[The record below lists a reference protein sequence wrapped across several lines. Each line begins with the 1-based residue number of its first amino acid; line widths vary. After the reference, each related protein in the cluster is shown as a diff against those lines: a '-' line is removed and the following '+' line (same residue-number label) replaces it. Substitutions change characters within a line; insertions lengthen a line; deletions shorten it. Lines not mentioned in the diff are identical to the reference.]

1 MSKRPHKRA
10 NRPNRP
16 SNAPPGRPSGTRLL
30 ADHLDGA
37 IAWDE
42 ILSAIEAFPGSAEEI
57 VRAVQARRD
66 AGMLPLIEA
75 DRLIEGVTEHEAFR
89 VAAGGPVLKAISTRI
104 RAIEREHELGDDEI
118 WLRHEGPP
126 EWRMLNRAWDAY
138 LDATMVRIL
147 ESLDEHE
154 LAEFVADR
162 WPVEDGYGGPP
173 DENVFDELLR
183 GHGGGPHEAA
193 QGPGGDSGAAQSS
206 LTIGE
211 DTGSVPIRVIAAVIS
226 RADELLVCQRPAH
239 KRHGGLWEFPG
250 GKVEPDETDEDSA
263 RRELAEELG
272 VRVVS
277 ADAPGLETRDPG
289 SEFLIAFVPVRI
301 EGEPECREHSDL
313 TWGTPETLSSLP
325 LAPSDRRYIDALIAR
340 RASGA

>member
-1 MSKRPHKRA
+1 MSKRPHKRS

-16 SNAPPGRPSGTRLL
+16 SKAPPRRPSGTRLL
-30 ADHLDGA
+30 ADHLDGT

-42 ILSAIEAFPGSAEEI
+42 ILNAIEAFPGAAEEI
-57 VRAVQARRD
+57 VRAVQVRRD

-89 VAAGGPVLKAISTRI
+89 VAEAGPVVKAINTRI
-104 RAIEREHELGDDEI
+104 RAIERAHELGDDEM

-126 EWRMLNRAWDAY
+126 EWRLLNRAWEA
-138 LDATMVRIL
+138 LVGATQVRLL
-147 ESLDEHE
+147 ESLGEPD
-154 LAEFVADR
+154 LAEYVADLAGDD
-162 WPVEDGYGGPP
+162 DGYGAPP
-173 DENVFDELLR
+173 DDEILHELWGDGGSPDLGTTAFD
-183 GHGGGPHEAA
+183 GHPPSRSVGLEGDAA
-193 QGPGGDSGAAQSS
+193 LGVGR
-206 LTIGE
+206 T
-211 DTGSVPIRVIAAVIS
+211 RVIAAVIA
-226 RADELLVCQRPAH
+226 RGDELLVCQRPAH

-277 ADAPGLETRDPG
+277 AGAPEFETRDPG

-313 TWGTPETLSSLP
+313 TWGTPENLSSLP
-325 LAPSDRRYIDALIAR
+325 LAPSDRRYVDALIAR